1 MEVKIQVDE
10 TQFKDILENELAAFK
25 PEELHDVIE
34 ECIGEYFRS
43 NNYKALEKIMFDSG
57 FYRDTPSALLK
68 EAITKCDYSGLQDVV
83 DVMIDKLRNDY
94 QNILIEMLWSQISKS
109 LAYSYS
115 IQDSMGIA
123 IRNAIENER
132 NKENIGKNQ

>member
-10 TQFKDILENELAAFK
+10 TKFKDVLENELDAFN
-25 PEELHDVIE
+25 PEDLHDIIA

-68 EAITKCDYSGLQDVV
+68 EAVTKCDYSGLQDVV
-83 DVMIDKLRNDY
+83 DAMINRLRNNY
-94 QNILIEMLWSQISKS
+94 QDVLAEVLWLQISRT
-109 LAYSYS
+109 LANSYG
-115 IQDSMGIA
+115 IQDSMNAA
-123 IRNAIENER
+123 ILNAIETER
-132 NKENIGKNQ
+132 FKGNIGNNK

>member
-1 MEVKIQVDE
+1 M
-10 TQFKDILENELAAFK
+10 
-25 PEELHDVIE
+25 
-34 ECIGEYFRS
+34 
-43 NNYKALEKIMFDSG
+43 
-57 FYRDTPSALLK
+57 LK

-115 IQDSMGIA
+115 IQDSMSIA
-123 IRNAIENER
+123 IRNAIDSER
-132 NKENIGKNQ
+132 NKGNIGKNQ

>member
-10 TQFKDILENELAAFK
+10 TKFKDVLENELDAFS
-25 PEELHDVIE
+25 PEDLHNIIT
-34 ECIGEYFRS
+34 ECIGEYFRG

-115 IQDSMGIA
+115 IQDSMSIA
-123 IRNAIENER
+123 IRNAIDNER
-132 NKENIGKNQ
+132 NKGNIGNNK

>member
-10 TQFKDILENELAAFK
+10 TKFKDVLENELDAFN
-25 PEELHDVIE
+25 PEDLHDIIA
-34 ECIGEYFRS
+34 ECIGEYFRE

-83 DVMIDKLRNDY
+83 DAMIDRLRNNY
-94 QNILIEMLWSQISKS
+94 QDILSEVLWSQISKA
-109 LAYSYS
+109 LVNSYGL
-115 IQDSMGIA
+115 QDSMGIA
-123 IRNAIENER
+123 IRNAIEFER
-132 NKENIGKNQ
+132 AKGNIGKNQ

>member
-10 TQFKDILENELAAFK
+10 TKFKDVLENELDAFS
-25 PEELHDVIE
+25 PEDLHDIIA

-68 EAITKCDYSGLQDVV
+68 EAVTTCDYSGLQDVA
-83 DVMIDKLRNDY
+83 DAMIDRLKNNY
-94 QNILIEMLWSQISKS
+94 QDVLAEVLWMQISKA
-109 LAYSYS
+109 LVNSYAL
-115 IQDSMGIA
+115 QDSMSVA
-123 IRNAIENER
+123 IMNAIDNER
-132 NKENIGKNQ
+132 NKGNIGKNQ

>member
-10 TQFKDILENELAAFK
+10 TKFKDVLENELDAFS
-25 PEELHDVIE
+25 PEDLHDIIA

-43 NNYKALEKIMFDSG
+43 NNYEALEKIMFDKG

-115 IQDSMGIA
+115 IQDSMSIA

-132 NKENIGKNQ
+132 NKGNIGKNQ

>member
-25 PEELHDVIE
+25 PEDLHDIIA

-43 NNYKALEKIMFDSG
+43 SNYNALEKIMFDQG

-83 DVMIDKLRNDY
+83 DAMIYRLRNDY
-94 QNILIEMLWSQISKS
+94 QNVLIEMLWTQISKS
-109 LAYSYS
+109 LACSYS
-115 IQDSMGIA
+115 VQDSMNIA
-123 IRNAIENER
+123 IRNAIDSER
-132 NKENIGKNQ
+132 NKGNIGKNQ